1 MKDFDKAQAEASS
14 VLAWITLN
22 GLVNESNKPFEF
34 VKHRFLIGYMADNH
48 HTKVSKKAAQVGA
61 TVAETFCNIH
71 HAAYGKKNVI
81 HTLQTSDV
89 IKGFVFPKVNPIIEY
104 NPLVKAIQKLD
115 SESLKQFGDN
125 FIYYRGAQAESQ
137 AITISADVLCIDEYD
152 RSNQKV
158 VEMYA
163 SRLDASEFKWKRYFS
178 NPSAIG
184 FGVDGLY
191 SKSDQRHWFVKCSH
205 CGHQSYID
213 FRPNDE
219 DRCHYVHLEQAI
231 YACGKCDKEIYDNDR
246 INGDWVARF
255 PGRDWHGYW
264 FSQLMAPWFSAREII
279 DKQQTT
285 SVEYFYNFVLGKA
298 YTPAD
303 LIVNRE
309 VILRNCTPSMIP
321 KTQVAIGVDN
331 GIVKHWVAATP
342 QGIFDYGK
350 TESWEEIE
358 KLLLMYNAVMVID
371 ANPYPNTPKQL
382 TEKYKGRVFINYYQ
396 RDTKN
401 LGIVRWG
408 EKKDYGVVRS
418 DRTKLLDLVAG
429 EIAEGRQ
436 LYRQSPYELEGYI
449 SHWGNIYRTVETDA
463 NGMER
468 GVWVV
473 QENKPD
479 HWVHA
484 HAYMRIALSRQLG
497 ANMGVG
503 FAEPLGPSPGGT
515 ADYVDSE
522 GNLHTDIQ
530 ARIEA
535 AFENAGS
542 GGDDW
547 RYQ

>member
-1 MKDFDKAQAEASS
+1 MPPVDPQLEASN
-14 VLAWITLN
+14 VLAWVLMN
-22 GLVNESNKPFEF
+22 GFVNEANKPLEF
-34 VKHRFLIGYMADNH
+34 TKHRFLIDYMVDDH
-48 HTKVSKKAAQVGA
+48 PVKITKKAAQIGL
-61 TVAETFCNIH
+61 TVAECLCNMH
-71 HAAYGKKNVI
+71 HAAYKKMNVI

-104 NPLVKAIQKLD
+104 NEKIKALQSMD
-115 SESLKQFGDN
+115 SESLKQFGKN
-125 FIYYRGAQAESQ
+125 FIFYRGANAESQ
-137 AITISADVLCIDEYD
+137 AINITADVLCIDEYD

-163 SRLDASEFKWKRYFS
+163 SRLDASEYKWRRYFS

-191 SKSDQRHWFVKCSH
+191 NQSDQRHWIVECSH
-205 CGHQSYID
+205 CHHKSFMD
-213 FRPNDE
+213 FKKDKMTKN
-219 DRCHYVHLEQAI
+219 HYVDIEQVI
-231 YACGKCDKEIYDNDR
+231 FACGNCEKEITDNDR
-246 INGDWVARF
+246 IGGEWVAMY
-255 PGRDWHGYW
+255 PERDWHGYW
-264 FSQLMAPWFSAREII
+264 FSQLMAPWMSAKDIL

-285 SVEYFYNFVLGKA
+285 SIEYFYNFVLGKA

-309 VILRNCTPSMIP
+309 TILRNTTPSIIP

-331 GIVKHWVAATP
+331 GIIKHWIAATP
-342 QGIFDYGK
+342 QGVFDYGK
-350 TESWEEIE
+350 TEDWAEIE
-358 KLLLMYNAVMVID
+358 KLLLMYNATMVID

-408 EKKDYGVVRS
+408 ERTDYGVVRS

-429 EIAEGRQ
+429 EISEGRQ
-436 LYRQSPYELEGYI
+436 LYRMSPHQLEDYI
-449 SHWGNIYRTVETDA
+449 YHWSNIYRTVEEDA
-463 NGMER
+463 AGLQR
-468 GVWVV
+468 GVWVT

-497 ANMGVG
+497 VNLGVG
-503 FAEPLGPSPGGT
+503 FIEPLTKEQSK
-515 ADYVDSE
+515 ADYVDID
-522 GNLHTDIQ
+522 GKLHTDL
-530 ARIEA
+530 AEKVEEA
-535 AFENAGS
+535 LS
-542 GGDDW
+542 GEGEISVDW